1 MDKLSELLEKLFLNI
16 GLSEAFAVVLKDISL
31 VLLVLIISI
40 IAFYIAKKVFLKAL
54 RVVTKRTKS
63 RWDDE
68 LFEQRVFHKLAYLVP
83 AYIMQLLLPV
93 VLVNYPDTSSFIE
106 AGIHLYMLIILMI
119 TINAFF
125 NSVYKIY
132 QHYEISNDIPIKGY
146 VQVAKIILYTIF
158 SILIISILINKNPVT
173 LLAGLGAMSAVLMLI
188 FKDVI
193 LGFVGGIQLTLNN
206 MVRPGDWISMPNYGA
221 DGTVIDITLTTVK
234 VQNWNKT
241 ISTIPTYSLISET
254 FQNWRGMEESGGRRI
269 KRSININTES
279 VKFCT
284 PDMIERFKKIQIIN
298 KYVIDKEVELKEYN
312 SKNNI
317 DETVVVNGR
326 RQTNIGIFREYLKAY
341 LKNHPLINVD
351 MTFLVRQ
358 LEPGEMG
365 IPLEIYVFS
374 KVQEWAEYED
384 IQSDIFD
391 HIFASVG
398 RFDLQIF
405 QNPTGTDFK
414 KLSR

>member
-1 MDKLSELLEKLFLNI
+1 MEKLSELLEKLFLNI

-40 IAFYIAKKVFLKAL
+40 IAFYIAKKIFLKTL
-54 RVVTKRTKS
+54 RVLTKKTKS

-93 VLVNYPDTSSFIE
+93 VLVNYPDISFFIE

-158 SILIISILINKNPVT
+158 SILIISVLINKNPVS

-193 LGFVGGIQLTLNN
+193 LGFVGGIQLSVNN

-269 KRSININTES
+269 KRSISINTES

-284 PDMIERFKKIQIIN
+284 AEMIERFKKIQIIN
-298 KYVIDKEVELKEYN
+298 KYVVDKEVELKEYN
-312 SKNNI
+312 TKNNI
-317 DETVVVNGR
+317 DKTVVVNGR

-341 LKNHPLINVD
+341 LKNHPSINVG

-358 LEPGEMG
+358 LEPSEMG
-365 IPLEIYVFS
+365 IPIEIYVFS

-405 QNPTGTDFK
+405 QNPSGTDFK
-414 KLSR
+414 ALAK

>member
-1 MDKLSELLEKLFLNI
+1 MEKLSELLEKLFLNI

-31 VLLVLIISI
+31 VLLVLIISV
-40 IAFYIAKKVFLKAL
+40 IAFYIAKKIFLKAL

-106 AGIHLYMLIILMI
+106 AAIHLYMLIIIMV
-119 TINAFF
+119 TISAFL

-132 QHYEISNDIPIKGY
+132 QHYEISSDIPIKGY
-146 VQVAKIILYTIF
+146 IQVAKIILYVVF
-158 SILIISILINKNPVT
+158 SILIISILINKNPIT

-193 LGFVGGIQLTLNN
+193 LGFVGGIQLSVNN
-206 MVRPGDWISMPNYGA
+206 MVRPGDWISMPKYGA
-221 DGTVIDITLTTVK
+221 DGTVIDMTLTTVK

-269 KRSININTES
+269 KRSININTDS

-284 PDMIERFKKIQIIN
+284 PEMIKRFKKIQIIN
-298 KYVIDKEVELKEYN
+298 KYIIDKEVELKEYN

-365 IPLEIYVFS
+365 IPIEIYVFS

-414 KLSR
+414 ALGK